1 MEESAERLLGEIKSH
16 FESKDSLEIIER
28 AYKFAAD
35 AHSGQKRASGEP
47 YILHPLS
54 VALILSNMGMDRD
67 TIAASILHD
76 VIEDTSISREQLKEA
91 FGEDIALLVEGVTK
105 LSKLPFR
112 TSTDYQVENLRK
124 MFIVMAKDIR
134 VILIKL
140 ADRLH
145 NIRTISY
152 LSPEKQKRIA
162 KETIDIYA
170 PIAHRLGMYK
180 MKSELEDLSF
190 KVLKPDIYN
199 RIASYIAEQ
208 HQESEKFIEKVKV
221 ALQTKLLEFGIRG
234 HIEGRP
240 KHIYSIYQ
248 KMLVKKQPLD
258 KIYDL
263 RAIRIIVDS
272 IKDCYAVLG
281 IVHNLWKPLPNRFK
295 DYIANPKL
303 NMYQSL
309 HTTVVGPEAKTL
321 EVQIRT
327 WKMHNT
333 AEYGIAAHWKYKEG
347 KVHTDEIDEKLSWL
361 RRILEWQK
369 DMHDPKEFMESLSID
384 LRSSE
389 VFVFTPKGDI
399 KRLPRGS
406 TPIDFAYAIHTEVGH
421 RCVGAIVNQK
431 IVPLDYHLKDGDIV
445 KIITSSKS
453 SPSRDWL
460 RIVKSPSARDKI
472 KHWFRQKERESLLP
486 LGREILEKEL
496 RKRGL
501 SIKEFLSEKNLS
513 ELARSIGFLKPEELL
528 VNIGAGKI
536 SISQLI
542 PKEEKLESEIP
553 QKQEKPQE
561 TEKEGIGVE
570 VEGVKGVLTRFAKCC
585 TPIPGDDIIGYITR
599 GKGITIHRAD
609 CPNIRRAPK
618 DRLIK
623 VYWKESKKTTYPV
636 HIEVEAVDR
645 PNLLV
650 NVMTQISQSRAD
662 VSGVTGRS
670 GRGGLATIELEVW
683 IRDLEHLY
691 SIMAK
696 IQNVRGVIKVSR
708 HSGKQGG
715 KYASSNPAS

>member
-1 MEESAERLLGEIKSH
+1 METIDGLLFEIKQH
-16 FESKDSLEIIER
+16 FESEKSREIIDK
-28 AYKFAAD
+28 AYEFAAN
-35 AHSGQKRASGEP
+35 AHREQRRASGEP
-47 YILHPLS
+47 YILHPLN

-67 TIAASILHD
+67 TIAAAILHD
-76 VIEDTSISREQLKEA
+76 VIEDTNVSREQLKEH

-145 NIRTISY
+145 NIRTIGY
-152 LSPEKQKRIA
+152 LPVDKQKRIA
-162 KETIDIYA
+162 KETINIYA
-170 PIAHRLGMYK
+170 PISHRLGMYK
-180 MKSELEDLSF
+180 IKSELEDLSF

-199 RIASYIAEQ
+199 RITSYIAEQ
-208 HQESEKFIEKVKV
+208 HQESEKFIEKVKI

-263 RAIRIIVDS
+263 RAIRIIVNS

-347 KVHTDEIDEKLSWL
+347 KNYSDEIDEKLSWL

-399 KRLPRGS
+399 KRLPRGA
-406 TPIDFAYAIHTEVGH
+406 TPVDFAYAIHTEVGH

-528 VNIGAGKI
+528 INIGAGKI
-536 SISQLI
+536 SVSQLI
-542 PKEEKLESEIP
+542 PKGEKIEEEIP
-553 QKQEKPQE
+553 PKQEKIQE
-561 TEKEGIGVE
+561 AEKEGIGVE

-623 VYWKESKKTTYPV
+623 VYWKETKKTTYPV
-636 HIEVEAVDR
+636 HIEIEAVDR

-650 NVMTQISQSRAD
+650 NVMTQVSQSRAD
-662 VSGVTGRS
+662 VCGVTGKS
-670 GRGGLATIELEVW
+670 GRGGLASIELEVW

-691 SIMAK
+691 GIMAK
-696 IQNVRGVIKVSR
+696 IQNIRGVIKVSR
-708 HSGKQGG
+708 RSSKHGG
-715 KYASSNPAS
+715 KYASSNPAG